1 MKLLKIYF
9 LTALILACLT
19 FFAAGAVAVDENAK
33 KISMGEEIPV
43 IQLNDGDNFYFKK
56 FVFS

>member
-9 LTALILACLT
+9 ITALILACLT
-19 FFAAGAVAVDENAK
+19 FFTAGAVAVDENAK

-43 IQLNDGDNFYFKK
+43 IHF
-56 FVFS
+56 